1 MDESVLVRE
10 ESTIDKGLKTSP
22 LYYFADLV
30 LPFCCLNKL
39 PPVNEH
45 TRITIQPLSKAGTG
59 LRSQTR
65 WARFCGTLQIITISF
80 SRVNFSTF
88 LKFSG
93 QNIFRE
99 WMEILTKNHLE
110 HIIINL
116 YLFVI
121 MTDSMLV
128 L

>member
-1 MDESVLVRE
+1 MSQVLWN
-10 ESTIDKGLKTSP
+10 T
-22 LYYFADLV
+22 AD
-30 LPFCCLNKL
+30 NY
-39 PPVNEH
+39 H
-45 TRITIQPLSKAGTG
+45 
-59 LRSQTR
+59 
-65 WARFCGTLQIITISF
+65 SF
-80 SRVNFSTF
+80 SRVHFSTF

>member
-65 WARFCGTLQIITISF
+65 
-80 SRVNFSTF
+80 
-88 LKFSG
+88 
-93 QNIFRE
+93 
-99 WMEILTKNHLE
+99 
-110 HIIINL
+110 
-116 YLFVI
+116 
-121 MTDSMLV
+121 
-128 L
+128 